1 MGLINGEYLA
11 ADAKADEANEA
22 HVSDMPG
29 EADVV
34 GVEIDIALSCE
45 ISLQE
50 ISKNLLGN
58 LKI

>member
-1 MGLINGEYLA
+1 MGLINCDFLA

-34 GVEIDIALSCE
+34 GVEIENCE

-50 ISKNLLGN
+50 ISENLLGY
-58 LKI
+58 

>member
-1 MGLINGEYLA
+1 MGLINCEYLA
-11 ADAKADEANEA
+11 ADTKADEANKA

-34 GVEIDIALSCE
+34 GDEIENCE

-50 ISKNLLGN
+50 ISENLLGN
-58 LKI
+58 FKI

>member
-1 MGLINGEYLA
+1 MGLINCGFLA
-11 ADAKADEANEA
+11 ADAKADEADEA
-22 HVSDMPG
+22 HISDMPG

-34 GVEIDIALSCE
+34 GVEIENCE
-45 ISLQE
+45 ISFQD

>member
-1 MGLINGEYLA
+1 MGLINCEYLA
-11 ADAKADEANEA
+11 ADAKADEADEA

-29 EADVV
+29 KADVV
-34 GVEIDIALSCE
+34 GVEIENCE